1 MLVFLVSLAYLE
13 TKQQEKNLFSPPTIN
28 GWIYHVV
35 SEDEFDFILGELVK
49 KWWIM
54 SLEK

>member
-13 TKQQEKNLFSPPTIN
+13 TKQQEKNLISPPTIN

-35 SEDEFDFILGELVK
+35 SEDEFDFILGKLVK
-49 KWWIM
+49 EWWIM

>member
-1 MLVFLVSLAYLE
+1 MLVFLFSLAYLE

-49 KWWIM
+49 K
-54 SLEK
+54 